1 MLELGNAILWCRT
14 LNSIQRSFNFEKE
27 NQIVS
32 KSQTQDVLDEA
43 KEADVQTNE
52 ANAESS
58 NSRSS
63 STRTQTTSELLEM
76 QSKIKSIEA
85 LVTDVNNK
93 ITANTQT
100 PTEVWEYPAKSS
112 EQIDA
117 RTQALKKEWG
127 LN

>member
-1 MLELGNAILWCRT
+1 M
-14 LNSIQRSFNFEKE
+14 
-27 NQIVS
+27 S
-32 KSQTQDVLDEA
+32 KSQTQDVLAEA

-52 ANAESS
+52 ANADSS